1 MWQKMSAE
9 LARLT
14 ALVMEG
20 DRIGSYEDLARYLLD
35 KGVSVE
41 IPVSED
47 EKVIERVTTFLD
59 VYESLHPNTY
69 VSQSSAIVDRDNAYL
84 NAPDLRVLL
93 DLAKRGLGTP
103 KFATHNMETSGL
115 YNYWCRCGDW
125 RYSHVGFGEPD
136 DVALSKFLKHVGE
149 VNG

>member
-1 MWQKMSAE
+1 MSAE

-14 ALVMEG
+14 ALVTEG

-59 VYESLHPNTY
+59 LYESLHPNTY
-69 VSQSSAIVDRDNAYL
+69 VSQSPAIVDRDYAYL
-84 NAPDLRVLL
+84 NAVDLRVLL
-93 DLAKRGLGTP
+93 DLAKRGLDTP
-103 KFATHNMETSGL
+103 KFVLHSLESDGL

-125 RYSHVGFGEPD
+125 HYPHVGFGEPD
-136 DVALSKFLKHVGE
+136 EVAMSKFSKHVGE